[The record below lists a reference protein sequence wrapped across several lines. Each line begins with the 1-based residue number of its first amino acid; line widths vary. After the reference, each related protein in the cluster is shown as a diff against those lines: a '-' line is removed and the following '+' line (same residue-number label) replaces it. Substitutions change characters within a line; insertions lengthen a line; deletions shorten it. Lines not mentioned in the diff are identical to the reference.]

1 MKLPTPRPS
10 FVIDATEPVA
20 QNFYPVTS
28 MITIRWPFV
37 KNIQLNHPFI
47 YSDDKQQFGV
57 VTDRAQG
64 GTSLEVQPLFKITSM
79 FLCQNR
85 LT

>member
-1 MKLPTPRPS
+1 MTRDSVVKQVFYMIGMKAL
-10 FVIDATEPVA
+10 
-20 QNFYPVTS
+20 N
-28 MITIRWPFV
+28 MNV

-64 GTSLEVQPLFKITSM
+64 GSSLEVQPLFKITSM

-85 LT
+85 LPEKHDILAGWLC